1 MQTILRYQ
9 NDKENGH
16 DILLIDGIPSEYSGT
31 QEQKAA
37 LKAIAEDRFVQKCF
51 VANDY
56 KEKSNPKL
64 SIRKSANNEL
74 LVSSWF
80 LSKDDKGRR
89 IPYTFY
95 VSQFSTFAEARML
108 LEKNARQVYKE
119 LNPYDCAALEHAS
132 DSKPL
137 PMKTIFAIGVVVLI
151 IIIIS
156 LCQ

>member
-9 NDKENGH
+9 NDKENGR
-16 DILLIDGIPSEYSGT
+16 DILLIDGVTSEYSGT

-37 LKAIAEDRFVQKCF
+37 LKTIAEDRFVQNCF
-51 VANDY
+51 VTNDY
-56 KEKSNPKL
+56 NGKSNPKL
-64 SIRKSANNEL
+64 SIRKSANDEL

-80 LSKDDKGRR
+80 LSKDDKGRK

-95 VSQFSTFAEARML
+95 ISHFSTFAEARML

-137 PMKTIFAIGVVVLI
+137 PMKTIIAIGVVALT

>member
-9 NDKENGH
+9 NDKENGR
-16 DILLIDGIPSEYSGT
+16 DILLIDGVTSEYSGT

-37 LKAIAEDRFVQKCF
+37 LKTIAEDRFVHNCF
-51 VANDY
+51 VTNDY
-56 KEKSNPKL
+56 KGKSNPKL
-64 SIRKSANNEL
+64 SIRKSTNDEL

-80 LSKDDKGRR
+80 LSKDDKGRK

-95 VSQFSTFAEARML
+95 ISHFSTFAEARML

-137 PMKTIFAIGVVVLI
+137 PMKTIIAIGVLVTVKK
-151 IIIIS
+151 
-156 LCQ
+156 